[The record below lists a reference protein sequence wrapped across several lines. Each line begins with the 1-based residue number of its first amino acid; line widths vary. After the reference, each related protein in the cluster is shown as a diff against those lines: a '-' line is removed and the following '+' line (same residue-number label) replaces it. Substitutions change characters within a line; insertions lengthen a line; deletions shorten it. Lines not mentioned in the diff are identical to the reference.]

1 MKNKIG
7 IFPGSF
13 DPITSGHENVILKA
27 SELVE
32 TLIVAIGE
40 NSTKNHLFTIEKR
53 EEWVKKTFNKSSNI
67 IVKKYNGLTIDF
79 AKKENAS
86 FIFRGLRSSLDFE
99 YEKQIAD
106 VNFIMNREIQTVF
119 LLADKK
125 YGMISSSIVREIIKN
140 NGDASKLLPKSVDI
154 LNQWGN

>member
-32 TLIVAIGE
+32 TLIVAIGK
-40 NSTKNHLFTIEKR
+40 NSTKKHLFSIEKR

-79 AKKENAS
+79 AKKENAN

-106 VNFIMNREIQTVF
+106 VNYIMNSKIQTVF

-154 LNQWGN
+154 LNQ

>member
-32 TLIVAIGE
+32 TLIVAIGK
-40 NSTKNHLFTIEKR
+40 NSTKKHLFSIEKR

-106 VNFIMNREIQTVF
+106 VNYIMNSEIQTVF

-154 LNQWGN
+154 LNQ

>member
-1 MKNKIG
+1 VKNKIG

-40 NSTKNHLFTIEKR
+40 NSTKKHLFSIEKR
-53 EEWVKKTFNKSSNI
+53 EEWVKKTFNKSLNI

-106 VNFIMNREIQTVF
+106 VNYIMNSEIQTVF

-154 LNQWGN
+154 LNQ

>member
-40 NSTKNHLFTIEKR
+40 NSTKKHLFSIEKR
-53 EEWVKKTFNKSSNI
+53 EEWVKKTFNKSLNI

-106 VNFIMNREIQTVF
+106 VNYIMNSEIQTVF

-154 LNQWGN
+154 LNQ

>member
-40 NSTKNHLFTIEKR
+40 NSTKKHLFSIEKR
-53 EEWVKKTFNKSSNI
+53 EEWVKKTFNKSLNI

-106 VNFIMNREIQTVF
+106 VNYIMNSEIQTVF
-119 LLADKK
+119 LLANKK

-140 NGDASKLLPKSVDI
+140 NGNASKLLPKSVDI
-154 LNQWGN
+154 LNQ

>member
-1 MKNKIG
+1 VKNKIG

-40 NSTKNHLFTIEKR
+40 NSTKKHLFPIEKR
-53 EEWVKKTFNKSSNI
+53 EEWVKKTFKESLNI

-106 VNFIMNREIQTVF
+106 VNYIMNSEIQTVF

-154 LNQWGN
+154 LNQ

>member
-154 LNQWGN
+154 LNQ

>member
-1 MKNKIG
+1 VKNKIG

-154 LNQWGN
+154 LNQ

>member
-1 MKNKIG
+1 VKNKIG

-13 DPITSGHENVILKA
+13 YPITSGHENAIIKA

-40 NSTKNHLFTIEKR
+40 NSTKKHLFPIEKR
-53 EEWVKKTFNKSSNI
+53 EEWVKKTFKESLNI

-79 AKKENAS
+79 AKKENAN

-106 VNFIMNREIQTVF
+106 VNYIMNSKIQTVF

-154 LNQWGN
+154 LNQ

>member
-40 NSTKNHLFTIEKR
+40 NSTKKHLFSIEKR
-53 EEWVKKTFNKSSNI
+53 EEWVKKTFNKSLNI

-106 VNFIMNREIQTVF
+106 VNYIMNSEIQTVF

-140 NGDASKLLPKSVDI
+140 NGNASKLLPKSVDI
-154 LNQWGN
+154 LNQ